1 MVYKSSP
8 EESEGER
15 INPQETKAFKRLK
28 ANLTTNLVWI
38 YILRLLQKR
47 NACYGYELKR
57 QLKEEYD
64 IPLATVTS
72 YVVLY
77 KLESEGLV
85 ESIKTDEKP
94 EKPVRGRP
102 TRKYYQITDLGNS
115 LLDEAKEY
123 IRSTYGNVFE
133 ESMDL

>member
-1 MVYKSSP
+1 MVQKTTP
-8 EESEGER
+8 EESKAER
-15 INPQETKAFKRLK
+15 VEPQETKAYKRLK
-28 ANLTTNLVWI
+28 ANLTTNLVWV

-47 NACYGYELKR
+47 DACYGYELKR

-94 EKPVRGRP
+94 ERPVRGRP
-102 TRKYYQITDLGNS
+102 TRKYYQITDLGTS
-115 LLDEAKEY
+115 LLEEAKEY
-123 IRSTYGNVFE
+123 IQLTYKNVFE
-133 ESMDL
+133 EEID

>member
-1 MVYKSSP
+1 VVQKTTP
-8 EESEGER
+8 EESKAER
-15 INPQETKAFKRLK
+15 VEPQETKAYKRLK
-28 ANLTTNLVWI
+28 ANLTTNLVWV

-47 NACYGYELKR
+47 DACYGYELKR

-94 EKPVRGRP
+94 ERPVRGRP
-102 TRKYYQITDLGNS
+102 TRKYYQITDLGTS
-115 LLDEAKEY
+115 LLEEAKEY
-123 IRSTYGNVFE
+123 IQLTYKNVFE
-133 ESMDL
+133 EEID